1 MRENERQKNYLP
13 QKSYAHLNLN
23 HIFFS
28 LHIILDENLTEKKK
42 KKKSLCFTVRRI
54 PWPGIYLIP
63 KAFIINIL

>member
-42 KKKSLCFTVRRI
+42 KKKRVCASLSEESH
-54 PWPGIYLIP
+54 GQG
-63 KAFIINIL
+63 FI